1 MSAADRAS
9 SSRSGSLLPA
19 QPFRLG
25 PGAPH
30 WTSEWKLAF
39 FWGCTEASVP
49 SGRWRPGLEV
59 WGSAPEEERAGGT
72 GEAWPKLQQPHGSK
86 AVVRGPGWRTPRA
99 AACDRGRHRK
109 ASEVPAAPVAWL
121 PSVLVALPGWALGL
135 PQRAKGPL
143 YTPLPGG
150 AAGRAGSVPSL
161 TGRGGVEW
169 GGAGCRGQ
177 DTHGGA
183 QEPPHAASSSQP
195 PEDTPERNTSLP
207 EKLSLAR

>member
-150 AAGRAGSVPSL
+150 AAGWQSPSSTCDTPPPGGPWDMGECGTGSSAAGPGHSRARHTDPASSL
-161 TGRGGVEW
+161 TR
-169 GGAGCRGQ
+169 
-177 DTHGGA
+177 
-183 QEPPHAASSSQP
+183 SS
-195 PEDTPERNTSLP
+195 L
-207 EKLSLAR
+207 